1 MSEINFESSVSQILK
16 HEYQEGT
23 IDEVQINC
31 AGGKTLMV
39 RFLLHSRWLR
49 IVTFFSKKKLKKM

>member
-39 RFLLHSRWLR
+39 SFYSMYTRVSWECHR
-49 IVTFFSKKKLKKM
+49 IFI